1 MITGALPGCDLV
13 EATTWYGPSS
23 SKSPQLLSP
32 QGLPHPPARP
42 EIADF
47 RLALG
52 GLASVE

>member
-1 MITGALPGCDLV
+1 MIIGALPGCDLV
-13 EATTWYGPSS
+13 ETTAWYGPS
-23 SKSPQLLSP
+23 PQPLSP